1 MGTPMNA
8 DYSTP
13 TWPVLATVSDVARHL
28 AVSRSTVYQLM
39 ESGALPY
46 VKLGRCRRI
55 RWSDVDALIAGHRI
69 ATA

>member
-1 MGTPMNA
+1 MNA

-13 TWPVLATVSDVARHL
+13 KGPLLATISEVARYL

-39 ESGALPY
+39 ESGQLPY

-55 RWSDVDALIAGHRI
+55 HWDDVHTLLAAIRI
-69 ATA
+69 GRPPS